1 MKEGSGGGVEIGRQ
15 VRGGSGVGDT
25 GEHDLLILQ
34 KRSVLLLEDFD
45 LGAQYGILSLEFGLF
60 AIDQFHGGLEF
71 GQEEFGT
78 LARLEGVHAVGFATG
93 LEFGFLRLVV
103 VVFGPVGCRTLVVV
117 VVNSVVAGMAVTAG
131 GIATVGQ

>member
-103 VVFGPVGCRTLVVV
+103 FGPVGCRTLVV
-117 VVNSVVAGMAVTAG
+117 VVNSVVAGMAVTAA